1 MNTKFPPWNRTAS
14 IDDRR
19 KYYEKMRDEIA
30 NHRQNAKSAQI
41 VARQYKQKAEDATSE
56 KKVTDKKILHLTK
69 KQKAIEEGKKAGYW
83 SGAAAISV
91 TILYETCKVAGFPGG
106 KQWESWWTHEA
117 VYGVL
122 MWFTTLMFGWFY
134 RATQGD

>member
-1 MNTKFPPWNRTAS
+1 MRFPPWSQTPS
-14 IDDRR
+14 MGEKR

-30 NHRQNAKSAQI
+30 IHRESAKSAHI
-41 VARQYKQKAEDATSE
+41 IARQFRKKADEATSE
-56 KKVTDKKILHLTK
+56 KKVTDQKILHLTK

-91 TILYETCKVAGFPGG
+91 TILYETWNVAGFPGD
-106 KQWESWWTHEA
+106 KQWETWWTHEA

>member
-1 MNTKFPPWNRTAS
+1 MDEK
-14 IDDRR
+14 RR
-19 KYYEKMRDEIA
+19 HYEEMRSELAIY
-30 NHRQNAKSAQI
+30 RESARSAHI
-41 VARQYKQKAEDATSE
+41 VSRQYRKKAEEAPTE
-56 KKVTDKKILHLTK
+56 KKVADKKLLHLTK

-91 TILYETCKVAGFPGG
+91 TILYEVWKVAGFPGG
-106 KQWESWWTHEA
+106 RQWMNFWNHEA

>member
-1 MNTKFPPWNRTAS
+1 MDEKRRHYEEMRSELAS
-14 IDDRR
+14 YR
-19 KYYEKMRDEIA
+19 E
-30 NHRQNAKSAQI
+30 SARSAHI
-41 VARQYKQKAEDATSE
+41 VSRQYRKKAEEATTE
-56 KKVTDKKILHLTK
+56 KKVADKKLLHLTK

-91 TILYETCKVAGFPGG
+91 TILYEVWKVAGFPGG
-106 KQWESWWTHEA
+106 RQWMNFWNHEA

-122 MWFTTLMFGWFY
+122 MCFTTLMFGWFY

>member
-1 MNTKFPPWNRTAS
+1 MLHPPWNRTPS
-14 IDDRR
+14 IDDKRR
-19 KYYEKMRDEIA
+19 HYEAMREEIA
-30 NHRQNAKSAQI
+30 NHKLSAKSSGI
-41 VARQYKQKAEDATSE
+41 VARKYKKKAEEATAD
-56 KKVTDKKILHLTK
+56 KKVSDKKLLHLTK

-91 TILYETCKVAGFPGG
+91 TILYEIWKVAGFPGG
-106 KQWESWWTHEA
+106 RQWMNFWNHEA

-122 MWFTTLMFGWFY
+122 MWFATLMFGWFY

>member
-1 MNTKFPPWNRTAS
+1 MKYPPWNTTPS
-14 IDDRR
+14 MGDKR
-19 KYYEKMRDEIA
+19 KYYENMREEIA
-30 NHRQNAKSAQI
+30 NHRQGAINSDI
-41 VARQYKQKAEDATSE
+41 IARQYRLKADEATSE

-91 TILYETCKVAGFPGG
+91 TILYETWKVAGFPGG
-106 KQWESWWTHEA
+106 KQWESWWHHEA

-122 MWFTTLMFGWFY
+122 MWFVTLMFGWFY

>member
-1 MNTKFPPWNRTAS
+1 MDEK
-14 IDDRR
+14 RR
-19 KYYEKMRDEIA
+19 HYEEMRSELA
-30 NHRQNAKSAQI
+30 NYRESARSANI
-41 VARQYKQKAEDATSE
+41 TSRQYRKKAEEATTE
-56 KKVTDKKILHLTK
+56 KKVADKKLLHLTK
-69 KQKAIEEGKKAGYW
+69 KHKATEEGKKAGYW

-91 TILYETCKVAGFPGG
+91 TILYEAWKVVGFPGG
-106 KQWESWWTHEA
+106 RQWMNFWNHEA

>member
-1 MNTKFPPWNRTAS
+1 MILPPPWNRVPGHS
-14 IDDRR
+14 DKKRH
-19 KYYEKMRDEIA
+19 YEAMRDEI
-30 NHRQNAKSAQI
+30 NRAKSSASI
-41 VARQYKQKAEDATSE
+41 ARATAREYKSRAADAEEE
-56 KKVTDKKILHLTK
+56 KKASDKKLLHLTR

-91 TILYETCKVAGFPGG
+91 TILYEIWKVAGFPGG
-106 KQWESWWTHEA
+106 RQWMNFWNHEA

-122 MWFTTLMFGWFY
+122 MWFATLMFGWFY

>member
-1 MNTKFPPWNRTAS
+1 MDEKRRHYEEMRSELAS
-14 IDDRR
+14 YRESAR
-19 KYYEKMRDEIA
+19 SA
-30 NHRQNAKSAQI
+30 NI
-41 VARQYKQKAEDATSE
+41 VSRQYRKKAEEATTE
-56 KKVTDKKILHLTK
+56 KKVAEKKLLHLTK

-91 TILYETCKVAGFPGG
+91 TILYEIWKVAGFPGG
-106 KQWESWWTHEA
+106 RQWMNFWNHEA

-122 MWFTTLMFGWFY
+122 MWFATLMFGWFY

>member
-1 MNTKFPPWNRTAS
+1 MLHPPWNRTAS
-14 IDDRR
+14 VDERR
-19 KYYEKMRDEIA
+19 RHYEAMREEIA
-30 NHRQNAKSAQI
+30 SHRQSVRVSGAT
-41 VARQYKQKAEDATSE
+41 ARQYREKAEEATTE
-56 KKVTDKKILHLTK
+56 KKVADKKLLHLTK
-69 KQKAIEEGKKAGYW
+69 KQKATEEGKKAGYW

-91 TILYETCKVAGFPGG
+91 TILYEAWTGVGFPGG
-106 KQWESWWTHEA
+106 RQWMNFWNHEA

>member
-1 MNTKFPPWNRTAS
+1 MDEKRRHYEEMRNELAS
-14 IDDRR
+14 YRESAR
-19 KYYEKMRDEIA
+19 SA
-30 NHRQNAKSAQI
+30 NI
-41 VARQYKQKAEDATSE
+41 VSRQYRKKAEEATAD
-56 KKVTDKKILHLTK
+56 KKVSDKKLLHLTK

-91 TILYETCKVAGFPGG
+91 TILYEMWKVEGVGYPGG
-106 KQWESWWTHEA
+106 RRWEGFWNHEA

-122 MWFTTLMFGWFY
+122 MWFATLIFAWFY

>member
-1 MNTKFPPWNRTAS
+1 MLHPPWNRTAS
-14 IDDRR
+14 VDERR
-19 KYYEKMRDEIA
+19 RHYEEMRSELA
-30 NHRQNAKSAQI
+30 SYRESARSARI
-41 VARQYKQKAEDATSE
+41 VSRQYRKKAEEATTE
-56 KKVTDKKILHLTK
+56 KKVADKKLLHLTK

-91 TILYETCKVAGFPGG
+91 TILYETWKIAGFPGG

-122 MWFTTLMFGWFY
+122 MWFATLMFGWFY